1 MHIHFNIPLIK
12 KIRKQ
17 LQLSQR
23 ELAKDVGM
31 HYNTIN
37 NIENND
43 ACTLDLAERLAR
55 YFKCDPMQLL
65 LSSSS
70 DNQPLKNYALVEGLK

>member
-1 MHIHFNIPLIK
+1 MHIHFNVPLIK

-17 LQLSQR
+17 LDMSQR
-23 ELAKDVGM
+23 DLAKAAGM

-37 NIENND
+37 NIESHD

-65 LSSSS
+65 LSSPNN
-70 DNQPLKNYALVEGLK
+70 NQPLTNYALVEGLK